1 MILKNKLFVILFFAI
16 VAVVIVVTYIEL
28 KNIQDWKIH
37 TFKTILPL
45 HKSNLKISKAK
56 NFSFFPFQ
64 PIQSTQV
71 FVNSLTFLS
80 DVTTE
85 NNKISSMINE
95 TQDCSAWTFPATFK
109 EIKDP
114 QIVLNSDKFLFP
126 GLIWGPNNQIIGL
139 KNSIYLAIALN
150 RYVWLLLVSI
160 LFIS

>member
-1 MILKNKLFVILFFAI
+1 MILKNKLFVILFFVI

-37 TFKTILPL
+37 TFKTILCL

-85 NNKISSMINE
+85 NNKTSFMINE
-95 TQDCSAWTFPATFK
+95 TQDCFEGLFQQHLKKSRIHK
-109 EIKDP
+109 
-114 QIVLNSDKFLFP
+114 SFLIQTSFSF
-126 GLIWGPNNQIIGL
+126 LD
-139 KNSIYLAIALN
+139 
-150 RYVWLLLVSI
+150 
-160 LFIS
+160 